1 MADEDGWITVTKGS
15 RTSAPE
21 SKKMREDEPLSH
33 QDEKRKQKKVC
44 IYALSIMLHFSMN
57 YISYYSWKKCLQ
69 VDVAFY
75 NFQIKESKMKRQ
87 LCLTFLLSCFSSL
100 RK

>member
-33 QDEKRKQKKVC
+33 QDEKRKQKKVS
-44 IYALSIMLHFSMN
+44 IYSFSIILVIIHGKNVCRLTLHSTTSRSRN
-57 YISYYSWKKCLQ
+57 LK
-69 VDVAFY
+69 
-75 NFQIKESKMKRQ
+75 
-87 LCLTFLLSCFSSL
+87 
-100 RK
+100 